1 MCKSLIVTHTQKVHF
16 AQIVHSQDTTLA
28 GEIPISVISI
38 HDMLHIPL
46 GTVYMPTTCTSPVVA
61 FGTLLQE

>member
-1 MCKSLIVTHTQKVHF
+1 MCESLIVTHTQKVHF

-28 GEIPISVISI
+28 GEITISAIPV
-38 HDMLHIPL
+38 HDMLYVPL
-46 GTVYMPTTCTSPVVA
+46 GTVHMPTTCTAPVVA